1 MSVRM
6 VMTTAMRMQTALT
19 QREVSPAPVTLATL
33 EMESTVQ
40 VSYYVCIFYEESA
53 INLQSFNLQIS
64 MSVNWALHVIPMPT
78 ALIQLAA
85 LIACAMLA
93 ILEAD

>member
-19 QREVSPAPVTLATL
+19 QMEVSPAPATLATL

-40 VSYYVCIFYEESA
+40 VSNASWVEKNY
-53 INLQSFNLQIS
+53 
-64 MSVNWALHVIPMPT
+64 
-78 ALIQLAA
+78 
-85 LIACAMLA
+85 
-93 ILEAD
+93 